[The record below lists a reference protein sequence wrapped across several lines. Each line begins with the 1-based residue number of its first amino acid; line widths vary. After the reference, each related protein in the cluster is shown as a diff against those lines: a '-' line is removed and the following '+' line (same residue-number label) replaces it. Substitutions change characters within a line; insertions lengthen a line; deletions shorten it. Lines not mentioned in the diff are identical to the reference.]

1 MQDIWFKL
9 LAILII
15 IATGMIFGM
24 FPRRIGLSP
33 QGKRWLAL
41 GNAFAGGVFLGAGLI
56 HMLPDAIKNL
66 GVFGV
71 GSGYPSA
78 FLICGIGFLSVL
90 FLEKVVLRGQGED
103 TLAENRQSFPIV
115 LFLILSV
122 HSLIAGAAMGLE
134 TDFVTSIAIFIAI
147 IAHKGTAA
155 FALGVE
161 LATEQV
167 PEKRHVRTIAL
178 FSCMTPLGIIL
189 GTVFAS
195 LFAGETAVITEGLFD
210 GLAAGTFIYIST
222 LEIIEE
228 TFEVKLDQWQKFLLI
243 CTCFG
248 FMALI
253 AVWA

>member
-1 MQDIWFKL
+1 
-9 LAILII
+9 
-15 IATGMIFGM
+15 
-24 FPRRIGLSP
+24 
-33 QGKRWLAL
+33 
-41 GNAFAGGVFLGAGLI
+41 
-56 HMLPDAIKNL
+56 MLPDALENL
-66 GVFGV
+66 GAFGG

-115 LFLILSV
+115 LFLVLSV

-147 IAHKGTAA
+147 LAHKGTAA

-195 LFAGETAVITEGLFD
+195 LFAGETAVITERLFD
-210 GLAAGTFIYIST
+210 GLAAGIFIYIST

-228 TFEVKLDQWQKFLLI
+228 TFEVKMDPWQKFVLI
-243 CTCFG
+243 CIGFG

-253 AVWA
+253 AIWA